1 MAMFDT
7 KSIAAALM
15 ALVPFATLGCG
26 GSAQAQTYY
35 VQPSQPAPLY
45 PYAAQPQV
53 IYATPQA
60 VPQPYPYVRS
70 TAAAR
75 PTLRAES
82 KVDPALIEE
91 LRKRQHDLK
100 HETKAEAKPPRQTEA
115 PLQHKHIDKT
125 IIVREKPV
133 VRNHYRVVDDPP
145 VIVQREIDES
155 QLAPAPA
162 PAPQPRAQQASGGRV
177 IHAEAEVTILGPDRM
192 SIRLYRK
199 GDGSD
204 ANAKVVGKTR
214 KE

>member
-1 MAMFDT
+1 MFDT
-7 KSIAAALM
+7 KCIAAALVGVVPFG
-15 ALVPFATLGCG
+15 ALVGAGHVE
-26 GSAQAQTYY
+26 AQTYY
-35 VQPSQPAPLY
+35 VQPAPLY

-53 IYATPQA
+53 IYATPQVA
-60 VPQPYPYVRS
+60 PQSYPYVRS
-70 TAAAR
+70 APVVK

-91 LRKRQHDLK
+91 LRKRRHDLR
-100 HETKAEAKPPRQTEA
+100 HETKAEAKPS
-115 PLQHKHIDKT
+115 LQHTHIESLQHTHIDKT

-133 VRNHYRVVDDPP
+133 VRNHYHVVDDPP

-155 QLAPAPA
+155 QLM
-162 PAPQPRAQQASGGRV
+162 PAPQPRAQQRADGRV

-204 ANAKVVGKTR
+204 ANAKVTGKIR